1 MRKCFKKYIRK
12 IGNKKDNDVT
22 INVAQLERNNNKCY
36 TSAFIYIYIQI
47 MWFLMMKET
56 NLDKK
61 KLLIKI

>member
-47 MWFLMMKET
+47 MWFLMMTET

>member
-47 MWFLMMKET
+47 MWFLMMTET

-61 KLLIKI
+61 KILIKI